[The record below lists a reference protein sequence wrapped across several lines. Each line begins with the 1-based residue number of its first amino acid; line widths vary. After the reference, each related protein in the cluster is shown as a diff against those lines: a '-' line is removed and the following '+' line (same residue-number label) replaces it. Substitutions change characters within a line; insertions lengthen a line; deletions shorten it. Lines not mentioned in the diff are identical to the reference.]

1 MDNLKLDKGRILALK
16 NTRHRMS
23 HCDQCDRTVSPLR
36 GRISVPAPGLV
47 RCETCTLSAPDEAPT
62 SRLLRISDPPPP
74 AGRRAS

>member
-23 HCDQCDRTVSPLR
+23 HCDQCDCEVSIRDTV
-36 GRISVPAPGLV
+36 SVPAPGLV
-47 RCETCTLSAPDEAPT
+47 RCKTCTRMATDDAAT
-62 SRLLRISDPPPP
+62 SRFQRISVPPP